1 MNGKKWLVAL
11 LSVMLVFLFAGCDL
25 EQLSTQLTAQGREYG
40 QTYTGKDD
48 DTLTSSFFSFQVTSA
63 ALVPDFADYVPDNP
77 DHAFLVLDM
86 HIVNVFKDDD
96 SIPMFSTDF
105 DCSWGEGEDRTTVFP
120 EDHFDDSMLPDEWT
134 MLKNDKTDGKLVFI
148 VPADQTQFE
157 ISYVELWDD
166 DFEGNTYTI
175 LVTPDRSA
183 LEAGVAA

>member
-1 MNGKKWLVAL
+1 MKMRRCLAVL
-11 LSVMLVFLFAGCDL
+11 LAAAMLLLFAGCDL
-25 EQLSTQLTAQGREYG
+25 DDIKTGLTAQGREYG
-40 QTYTGKDD
+40 QTYTGRDD

-63 ALVPDFADYVPDNP
+63 QMVPDFADYVPDNP

-96 SIPMFSTDF
+96 SIPMFASDF
-105 DCSWGEGEDRTTVFP
+105 DCSWGQGEDKTTVFP
-120 EDHFDDSMLPDEWT
+120 EDNFDSSMLPDEWT

-157 ISYVELWDD
+157 ITYIELWND

-175 LVTPDRSA
+175 LVTPDKSA
-183 LEAGVAA
+183 MTAA